1 MIPQTRPICENITL
15 HTVKSEKFKTGML
28 SLSISMPMSAS
39 TSVCNSL
46 LAGIM
51 RRGTEKYPS
60 VSSVNRRLDELYASV
75 VEIKTAKYGK
85 NEMLIISSELLD
97 NSYATDGTDIADG
110 VLEVISQLLF
120 HPLVSSDGA
129 FVEKNVTQEK
139 KLLVDAL
146 RAEINNPR
154 VYALTKLVESLNRN
168 DPRRATTKQM
178 IEIAQNTD
186 RYSLTEHYKSN
197 ILDKKI
203 DIFYVGSLDADELT
217 SKITAHFP
225 TVTDCPERKILP
237 VCAEKPCGDAI
248 ELSEDMPV
256 SQGKLAIG
264 FRTGVCIDSDKYP
277 SLIVMNEI
285 LGGSPASKLFMNVR
299 EKLSLCYYCS
309 SSYNMYNGNL
319 IISSGIE
326 VEDKDK
332 AYSAILRELD
342 DVKLGRISQSEFDSA
357 KKSLENGYR
366 QIYDNPFELH
376 GFYSGRMLFGIRDTV
391 DDCRERIAKVTLEDV
406 IAVSQGVTLDTVFF
420 LRGTLT
426 TDVEDE
432 DDE

>member
-1 MIPQTRPICENITL
+1 MIPQTTRIGESITL
-15 HTVKSEKFKTGML
+15 HTVKTEKFKTGML
-28 SLSISMPMSAS
+28 SVSVSMPTSAEI
-39 TSVCNSL
+39 TVCNSL

-51 RRGTEKYPS
+51 RRGTKKYPS

-75 VEIKTAKYGK
+75 VEVKTAKYGA
-85 NEMLIISSELLD
+85 NEMLVISSELLD

-110 VLEVISQLLF
+110 VLEVIAELLL
-120 HPLVSSDGA
+120 HPLTSEDGA
-129 FVEKNVTQEK
+129 FVSKNVTQEK
-139 KLLVDAL
+139 RLLIDAL
-146 RAEINNPR
+146 RSEINNPR
-154 VYALTKLVESLNRN
+154 VYALTRLVESLNRA

-178 IEIAQNTD
+178 IEIAQNID
-186 RYSLTEHYKSN
+186 RYSLTDHYKNN
-197 ILDKKI
+197 ILDQSI
-203 DIFYVGSLDADELT
+203 DIFYVGSLDADELIP
-217 SKITAHFP
+217 KINKHFAKG
-225 TVTDCPERKILP
+225 TRLAEREILP
-237 VCAEKPCGDAI
+237 VNAIKPDAEAI
-248 ELSEDMPV
+248 ELTEDMPV

-264 FRTGVCIDSDKYP
+264 FRTGVCIDSDKYYA
-277 SLIVMNEI
+277 LIVMNEI

-326 VEDKDK
+326 VDDKDK
-332 AYSAILRELD
+332 AYTAILSQLD
-342 DVKLGRISQSEFDSA
+342 DIKHGKISQSEFESA

-376 GFYSGRMLFGIRDTV
+376 GFYSGRMLFGISDTV
-391 DDCRERIAKVTLEDV
+391 NDCRERIAKVTLDDV
-406 IAVSQGVTLDTVFF
+406 ISVSQGVKLDTVFF

-426 TDVEDE
+426 TDEEDS